1 MRPVTIGRALGI
13 GLRVAGRVA
22 SERLSAAAQPSAQPA
37 SVPQTSTAAPAAR
50 PSPRTAG
57 QRSGTVT
64 RAVGGFFQP
73 FRRAG
78 SIVLLQV
85 SGVFFLLPVIVF
97 APTLWRTRMSY
108 AHGPDHRTFL
118 AAVVVVTIF
127 FYLGVS
133 SFWRARKR

>member
-1 MRPVTIGRALGI
+1 MRPVAIGRALGI
-13 GLRVAGRVA
+13 GVRVAGRLA
-22 SERLSAAAQPSAQPA
+22 SERLSAATQPA
-37 SVPQTSTAAPAAR
+37 SVPQSIAATPAAH
-50 PSPRTAG
+50 PSPRAAG
-57 QRSGTVT
+57 QRSIT

-85 SGVFFLLPVIVF
+85 TGVFFLLPVIVF

-118 AAVVVVTIF
+118 AAAIVVTVF